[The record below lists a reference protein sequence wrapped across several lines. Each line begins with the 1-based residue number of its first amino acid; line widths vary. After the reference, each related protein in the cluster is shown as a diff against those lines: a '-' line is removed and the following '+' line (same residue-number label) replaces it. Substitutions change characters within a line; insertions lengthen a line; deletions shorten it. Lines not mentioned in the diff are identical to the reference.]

1 MTNKIDNGLL
11 TDTFEITRC
20 AWCGEDT
27 EYQRYHDTEWGV
39 PIVNDQILFQKICLE
54 GFQAGLSWLTVLRK
68 RDNFRETFDNFD
80 FKKISQYRDK
90 DISRCLANPGIIRH
104 RGKIESTINN
114 AKKAIELVNEFG
126 SLASFFWSFEP
137 GMKNRPEKLTFA
149 VASQITMSTE
159 SIALSKALKKR
170 GWTFV
175 GPTICYS
182 FMQAMGIVNDHV
194 LGCSRRD
201 DIETLRDVLIRPNL

>member
-1 MTNKIDNGLL
+1 MTNKIDDGLL

-68 RDNFRETFDNFD
+68 RDNFMKEFDKFD
-80 FKKISQYRDK
+80 FKKVSQYADK
-90 DISRCLANPGIIRH
+90 DISRCLVNPDIIRH
-104 RGKIESTINN
+104 RRKIESTINN

-137 GMKNRPEKLTFA
+137 SMKNRPEKLTYA

>member
-1 MTNKIDNGLL
+1 MTNKIDDGLL

-68 RDNFRETFDNFD
+68 RDNFMKEFDKFD
-80 FKKISQYRDK
+80 FKKVSQYGDK
-90 DISRCLANPGIIRH
+90 DISRCLVNPGIIRH

-137 GMKNRPEKLTFA
+137 SIKNRPEKLNYA

>member
-1 MTNKIDNGLL
+1 MTNKIDDGLL

-68 RDNFRETFDNFD
+68 RDNFMKAFDNFD
-80 FKKISQYRDK
+80 FKKVSQYGDK
-90 DISRCLANPGIIRH
+90 DISRCLVNPGIIRH

-137 GMKNRPEKLTFA
+137 GMKNRPEKLTYA
-149 VASQITMSTE
+149 MASKITMSTE

>member
-1 MTNKIDNGLL
+1 MTNKIDDGLL

-68 RDNFRETFDNFD
+68 RDNLRETFDNFD

-90 DISRCLANPGIIRH
+90 DISRCLVNPGIIRH

-137 GMKNRPEKLTFA
+137 GMKNRPEKLTYA

>member
-11 TDTFEITRC
+11 TDTFKITRC
-20 AWCGEDT
+20 AWCGADT
-27 EYQRYHDTEWGV
+27 DYQRYHDTEWGV

>member
-1 MTNKIDNGLL
+1 MTNKIDDGLL

-68 RDNFRETFDNFD
+68 RDNFMKTFDNFD
-80 FKKISQYRDK
+80 FKKVSQYRDK
-90 DISRCLANPGIIRH
+90 DISRCLINPGIIRH

-137 GMKNRPEKLTFA
+137 SMKNRPEKLTYA

-182 FMQAMGIVNDHV
+182 FMQAMGLVNDHV

-201 DIETLRDVLIRPNL
+201 DIETLRDVLIRPIL

>member
-68 RDNFRETFDNFD
+68 RDNFMKEFDKFD
-80 FKKISQYRDK
+80 FKKVSQYGDK
-90 DISRCLANPGIIRH
+90 DISRCLVNPGIIRH

-137 GMKNRPEKLTFA
+137 SMKNRPEKLTYA

>member
-1 MTNKIDNGLL
+1 MTNKIEDGLL

-68 RDNFRETFDNFD
+68 RDNFMKEFDKFD
-80 FKKISQYRDK
+80 FKKVSQYGDK
-90 DISRCLANPGIIRH
+90 DISRCLVNPGIIRH

-137 GMKNRPEKLTFA
+137 SMKNRPEKLTYA

>member
-1 MTNKIDNGLL
+1 M
-11 TDTFEITRC
+11 
-20 AWCGEDT
+20 
-27 EYQRYHDTEWGV
+27 
-39 PIVNDQILFQKICLE
+39 
-54 GFQAGLSWLTVLRK
+54 SWLIVLRK
-68 RDNFRETFDNFD
+68 RDNFLKEFDKFD
-80 FKKISQYRDK
+80 FKKVSQYGDK
-90 DISRCLANPGIIRH
+90 DISRCLVNSGIIRH

-126 SLASFFWSFEP
+126 SLASFFWRFEP
-137 GMKNRPEKLTFA
+137 GMKDRPEKLTYA

>member
-1 MTNKIDNGLL
+1 MTNKIDDGLL

-20 AWCGEDT
+20 AWCGKDT

-68 RDNFRETFDNFD
+68 RDNFIETFDNFD
-80 FKKISQYRDK
+80 FKKISQYSDK
-90 DISRCLANPGIIRH
+90 DISRCLVNPGIIRH

-149 VASQITMSTE
+149 VANQITMSAE